1 MAGAAAIQAPQYVQ
15 FSEGYLEKR
24 QSKLAKIHSA
34 ESWICSIGASVPVAL
49 IGATLLKETGA
60 EILQTDYLSRLIR
73 PALSVTG
80 LFVGLGLMATRNMSM
95 HVKASPAQKKFAS
108 LISLITTAGIAY
120 GFATLGAILLKKAG
134 VEVIPTDYITR
145 LIHPVAFAAVATITV
160 LSSVIVTMTVKPQPQ
175 MQIMMSKSKDEVETL
190 LREVRVHLT
199 DAEDVQASK
208 GHKEDEQKF
217 QLEKARV
224 GAGND
229 AYQLLDE
236 VRKANELV
244 GVLIKETPWIKTLER
259 LENKLETQLKAPLK
273 VQVVDDSNSSVV
285 EDRIYIDPE
294 TAALIMKYEVQ
305 KASEKPKGDQRA
317 QIREAII
324 RLFRPGADS
333 IDKISQDL
341 KIPTD
346 KLEKWKRFAAPRFST
361 LEKEEG
367 EQLNKYKLEVE
378 LISIADDIVQEE
390 KKQAG
395 PAAIQNV
402 QNNNNL

>member
-15 FSEGYLEKR
+15 FSEGYLEER

-49 IGATLLKETGA
+49 IGATLLKEAGV
-60 EILQTDYLSRLIR
+60 EVLQPDYLSRLTR
-73 PALSVTG
+73 PALSATG
-80 LFVGLGLMATRNMSM
+80 LFVGLGLWATRNMSM

-134 VEVIPTDYITR
+134 IEVIPTDYITR
-145 LIHPVAFAAVATITV
+145 LLHPVAFASVATITV
-160 LSSVIVTMTVKPQPQ
+160 LSSVIVAIKVKPQPQ
-175 MQIMMSKSKDEVETL
+175 ITMSKSKEEVETL
-190 LREVRVHLT
+190 LREVRAHLK
-199 DAEDVQASK
+199 DAEDVQVAK
-208 GHKEDEQKF
+208 GHREDKQEF
-217 QLEKARV
+217 QLKRAQAQHDEV
-224 GAGND
+224 YD
-229 AYQLLDE
+229 LLDA
-236 VRKANELV
+236 VRKANEIQ
-244 GVLIKETPWIKTLER
+244 GFLIKDTPWIKTLER
-259 LENKLETQLKAPLK
+259 LVNQLETQLKASLIK
-273 VQVVDDSNSSVV
+273 VQVVDDSNTSVV
-285 EDRIYIDPE
+285 EDRIYITPE
-294 TAALIMKYEVQ
+294 TAALIKKYEVQ
-305 KASEKPKGDQRA
+305 KASEKPKMDQRG

-324 RLFRPGADS
+324 RLFRGGDS

-346 KLEKWKRFAAPRFST
+346 KLEKWKQIAVLRFAT

-367 EQLNKYKLEVE
+367 EYLNKYKLEVE
-378 LISIADDIVQEE
+378 LVSIVDDIVEEE
-390 KKQAG
+390 KKQVE